1 MSRESVERLERTISA
16 YINSTYQEIPPTEE
30 AFMEAATAFRTSM
43 AALLPVDDQE
53 FSDILARLRS
63 HIVIQM
69 DVGTYISDRS
79 NGHQSWLPARRA
91 ETEFFFWERYK
102 KYLEEEKQWN
112 PRVTANLGKISDE
125 ILDLCGDPRE
135 PYFSVRGLVLGDV
148 QSGKTANYTAICNK
162 AADVGY
168 RIIIVLAGMQEN
180 LRKQTQ
186 ERLDAEFSGR
196 RSEYYLDP
204 TIRQTIKNKAVGVGR
219 HSASG
224 TKKGVASFTS
234 VTKDFDSG
242 VLRSC
247 NLSIER
253 VNDPVL
259 LVVKKN
265 KRILDNLISWLNTN
279 NTADA
284 GGKIDLPLLLID
296 DEADNAS
303 VNTRDSND
311 DPTAIND
318 CIRRL
323 LGLFSKTTYLG
334 ITATPFANIF
344 IDPEIDEDLFPAD
357 FIYALSAP
365 SHYIGA
371 DRMFGDEFGDD
382 DERSCSHMIERIDR
396 EELELCLPPKHKSG
410 FVVSKL
416 PADLYEAC
424 NYFLLVNA
432 VRDMRGDRSEHRS
445 MMVHLSLFRSVQS
458 QITDLLTMWLSQ
470 VNSDLRNYAKLY
482 VDKAEEIAS
491 IHELHL
497 VWDKYKL
504 SDASGIS
511 WAKMLKT
518 HLYRAIAPIDVREV
532 NMNTGAA
539 SLDYFNHKKDGLRVI
554 AVGGNSLSRGLT
566 LEGLCVTYFHRNTR
580 MYDTLLQMGRWF
592 GYRPNYG
599 DLVKVWL
606 TEEMIDWYGQITRA
620 SAELKEEIADM
631 RNAHQTPRDFG
642 LRVRQDP
649 GVLIVT
655 ARNKMRTAEEIT
667 CPITVSGQMLET
679 PRLKASPKILKDNEL
694 VFKAFIRDLAKHGER
709 VVDEE
714 RAQGHLFWQHVPG
727 SVIAQLLHNFE
738 TNPWHLS
745 YNGPALSDFVAANV
759 WKDGWDVVLFNRG
772 EGKAYPE
779 GLECGSEIISLNCTE
794 KRKIL
799 ADQRMLSVTGTK
811 VRVGQGRWT
820 RIGLSKAQ
828 VASVEE
834 RFRKENKKKHVP
846 DRAYLIEDRPP
857 ILMLHV
863 LQAEYEGTPSPD
875 LPEFLFALGVG
886 FPRAEYETITAKY
899 KVNRVELRNWADIPD
914 ESDEEEQD

>member
-1 MSRESVERLERTISA
+1 MSKENIETLEKMIFVSINTQYPEERPSEEDFLKEAETLRA
-16 YINSTYQEIPPTEE
+16 VLSTR
-30 AFMEAATAFRTSM
+30 F
-43 AALLPVDDQE
+43 PVDDQE
-53 FSDILARLRS
+53 FQEILTRLRS
-63 HIVIQM
+63 QIEVKM
-69 DVGTYISDRS
+69 DVGEFINDRS

-91 ETEFFFWERYK
+91 EIEFFFWERYK
-102 KYLEEEKQWN
+102 EYLEVEKQWN

-125 ILDLCGDPRE
+125 ILDLCGDPEE
-135 PYFSVRGLVLGDV
+135 PYFAVRGLVIGDV

-162 AADVGY
+162 AADAGY

-186 ERLDAEFSGR
+186 ERLDAEFAGR
-196 RSEYYLDP
+196 RSEYFLDP
-204 TIRQTIKNKAVGVGR
+204 TARKTIKNKAVGVGR
-219 HSASG
+219 HNGSSA
-224 TKKGVASFTS
+224 KKGVASFTS

-247 NLSIER
+247 NLSIES

-265 KRILDNLISWLNTN
+265 KRILDNLISWLATN
-279 NTADA
+279 NTVDV

-303 VNTRDSND
+303 VNTRDSDD

-344 IDPEIDEDLFPAD
+344 IDPDIGEDLFPAD
-357 FIYALSAP
+357 FIYALSVP

-371 DRMFGDEFGDD
+371 DRMFGDDD
-382 DERSCSHMIERIDR
+382 DRSCRHMIERINC

-410 FVVSKL
+410 AHISKL
-416 PADLYEAC
+416 PSDLYEAC

-432 VRDMRGDRSEHRS
+432 IRDARGDRGAHRS
-445 MMVHLSLFRSVQS
+445 MMVHLSLFRSVQA
-458 QITDLLTMWLSQ
+458 QITDLLMIWLNQ
-470 VNSDLRNYAKLY
+470 VRSDLRNFAKLH
-482 VDKAEEIAS
+482 VDKAEKIAS

-504 SDASGIS
+504 SDAAGIS
-511 WAKMLKT
+511 WEKLLKSY
-518 HLYRAIAPIDVREV
+518 LYKAIAPIDVREV

-592 GYRPNYG
+592 GYRPNYD

-606 TEEMIDWYGQITRA
+606 TEEMIDWYCQITRA
-620 SAELKEEIADM
+620 SAELKEEITKM

-649 GVLIVT
+649 GALIVT

-667 CPITVSGQMLET
+667 CPVTVSGQMLET
-679 PRLKASPKILKDNEL
+679 PRLKASPKIIEENER
-694 VFKAFIRDLAKHGER
+694 VFKAFVRDLAKHGER
-709 VVDEE
+709 VLGEE
-714 RAQGHLFWQHVPG
+714 RTQGHLFWQHVPG
-727 SVIAQLLHNFE
+727 SVIAQLLWDFD

-745 YNGPALSDFVAANV
+745 YNGRALSEFVAANA

-772 EGKAYPE
+772 EGSAYP
-779 GLECGSEIISLNCTE
+779 GSLVCGSETLQLPCTE

-799 ADQRMLSVTGTK
+799 ADQRMLSITGTK

-828 VASVEE
+828 IVSVEE
-834 RFRKENKKKHVP
+834 RFRKESGKKHVP

-863 LQAEYEGTPSPD
+863 LQAEYEGAPSPD

-886 FPRAEYETITAKY
+886 FPRAKYATTTAKY
-899 KVNRVELRNWADIPD
+899 KVNRIELRSWAEILD
-914 ESDEEEQD
+914 EFDEEEQD

>member
-1 MSRESVERLERTISA
+1 MSRESVERLECTISA
-16 YINSTYQEIPPTEE
+16 YINSTYQERPPTEE
-30 AFMEAATAFRTSM
+30 EFMETASTFRASM

-69 DVGTYISDRS
+69 DVGTYISDCS

-91 ETEFFFWERYK
+91 ETDFFFWERYK
-102 KYLEEEKQWN
+102 KYLEEEKKWN

-125 ILDLCGDPRE
+125 ILDLCGDPEE

-204 TIRQTIKNKAVGVGR
+204 TIRQTIKNTAVGVGR
-219 HSASG
+219 HIASG

-265 KRILDNLISWLNTN
+265 KRILDNLISWLDAN
-279 NTADA
+279 NTVNA
-284 GGKIDLPLLLID
+284 GGKINLPLLLID

-303 VNTRDSND
+303 VNTRDSDD
-311 DPTAIND
+311 DPTAINN
-318 CIRRL
+318 CIRQL

-344 IDPEIDEDLFPAD
+344 IDPRDYEDLFPSD

-371 DRMFGDEFGDD
+371 DRMFGDD

-432 VRDMRGDRSEHRS
+432 VRDMRGDRGEHRS
-445 MMVHLSLFRSVQS
+445 MMVHLSRFRSVQA
-458 QITDLLTMWLSQ
+458 QIADLLTMWLSQ
-470 VNSDLRNYAKLY
+470 VNSDLRNYAKLH

-504 SDASGIS
+504 SDAAGIS
-511 WAKMLKT
+511 WEKLLKSY
-518 HLYRAIAPIDVREV
+518 LYKAIAPIDVREV

-592 GYRPNYG
+592 GYRPHYD

-620 SAELKEEIADM
+620 SAELKEEIAKM

-649 GVLIVT
+649 GALIVT
-655 ARNKMRTAEEIT
+655 ARNKMRTAGDIV
-667 CPITVSGQMLET
+667 CPITVSGQILET
-679 PRLKASPKILKDNEL
+679 PRLKASPEILEENER
-694 VFKAFIRDLAKHGER
+694 VFKAFVRDLAKNGER
-709 VVDEE
+709 VEGEE
-714 RAQGHLFWQHVPG
+714 RAQGYLFWQHVPG
-727 SVIAQLLHNFE
+727 DAIAQLLGNFD
-738 TNPWHLS
+738 THPRHLS
-745 YNGPALSDFVAANV
+745 YNGPALSEVVAAKE
-759 WKDGWDVVLFNRG
+759 WKVGWDVVLVNRG
-772 EGKAYPE
+772 DGAAYPG
-779 GLECGSEIISLNCTE
+779 GLACGSEILPTDCTE

-799 ADQRMLSVTGTK
+799 ADQRMLSVSGTK
-811 VRVGQGRWT
+811 VRVGRGGLT

-828 VASVEE
+828 IAAVQNE
-834 RFRKENKKKHVP
+834 FRKENRKKQVP

-863 LQAEYEGTPSPD
+863 LQAEYEGTPRPD
-875 LPEFLFALGVG
+875 LPAFLFALGVG
-886 FPRAEYETITAKY
+886 FPRAEYETTTAKY
-899 KVNRVELRNWADIPD
+899 KVNLVELRKWADIPD
-914 ESDEEEQD
+914 EFDEEEQD

>member
-1 MSRESVERLERTISA
+1 MSKENIETLEKMIFVSINTQYPEERPSEEDFLKEAETLRA
-16 YINSTYQEIPPTEE
+16 VLSTR
-30 AFMEAATAFRTSM
+30 F
-43 AALLPVDDQE
+43 PVDDQE
-53 FSDILARLRS
+53 FQEILTRLRS
-63 HIVIQM
+63 QIEVKM
-69 DVGTYISDRS
+69 DVGEFINDRS

-91 ETEFFFWERYK
+91 EIEFFFWERYK
-102 KYLEEEKQWN
+102 EYLEVEKQWN

-125 ILDLCGDPRE
+125 ILDLCGDPEE

-204 TIRQTIKNKAVGVGR
+204 TIRQTIKNTAVGVGR

-265 KRILDNLISWLNTN
+265 KRILDNLISWLDAN
-279 NTADA
+279 NTVNT

-303 VNTRDSND
+303 VNTRDSDD
-311 DPTAIND
+311 DPTAINN
-318 CIRRL
+318 CIRQL

-344 IDPEIDEDLFPAD
+344 IDPRVYEDLFPSD

-371 DRMFGDEFGDD
+371 DRMFGD

-432 VRDMRGDRSEHRS
+432 IRDIRGDRSEHRS
-445 MMVHLSLFRSVQS
+445 MMIHLSRFRSVQA
-458 QITDLLTMWLSQ
+458 QIADLLTMWLSQ
-470 VNSDLRNYAKLY
+470 VNSDLRNYAKLH

-497 VWDKYKL
+497 VWDEYKL
-504 SDASGIS
+504 SDAAGIS
-511 WAKMLKT
+511 WEKLLKSY
-518 HLYRAIAPIDVREV
+518 LYKAIAPIDVREV

-592 GYRPNYG
+592 GYRPHYD

-620 SAELKEEIADM
+620 SAELKEEITKM

-655 ARNKMRTAEEIT
+655 ARNKMRTAGDIPF
-667 CPITVSGQMLET
+667 PITVSGQILET
-679 PRLKASPKILKDNEL
+679 PRLKASPEILEDNERI
-694 VFKAFIRDLAKHGER
+694 FKAFVRDLPKNGER
-709 VVDEE
+709 VEGEE
-714 RAQGHLFWQHVPG
+714 RAQGYLFWQHVPG
-727 SVIAQLLHNFE
+727 PVIARLLDNFE

-745 YNGPALSDFVAANV
+745 YNGHALSEFVAAKE
-759 WKDGWDVVLFNRG
+759 WKGDWDVVLVNRG
-772 EGKAYPE
+772 DGAAYPG
-779 GLECGSEIISLNCTE
+779 GLACGSEILPMDSTE

-799 ADQRMLSVTGTK
+799 ADQRMLSVSGTK
-811 VRVGQGRWT
+811 VRVGQGGLT

-828 VASVEE
+828 IAAVQNE
-834 RFRKENKKKHVP
+834 FRKENSKKHVP

-863 LQAEYEGTPSPD
+863 LQAEYEGTPRPD
-875 LPEFLFALGVG
+875 LPAFLFALGVG
-886 FPRAEYETITAKY
+886 FPRAEYETTTAKY
-899 KVNRVELRNWADIPD
+899 KVNLVELRKWADIPD
-914 ESDEEEQD
+914 EFDEEEQD

>member
-1 MSRESVERLERTISA
+1 MSRESVERLECTISA
-16 YINSTYQEIPPTEE
+16 YINSTYQERPPTEE
-30 AFMEAATAFRTSM
+30 EFMETASTFRASM

-69 DVGTYISDRS
+69 DVGTYISDCS

-91 ETEFFFWERYK
+91 ETDFFFWERYK
-102 KYLEEEKQWN
+102 KYLEEEKKWN

-125 ILDLCGDPRE
+125 ILDLCGDPEE

-204 TIRQTIKNKAVGVGR
+204 TIRQTIKNTAVGVGR
-219 HSASG
+219 HIASG

-265 KRILDNLISWLNTN
+265 KRILDNLISWLDAN
-279 NTADA
+279 NTVNA
-284 GGKIDLPLLLID
+284 GGKINLPLLLID

-303 VNTRDSND
+303 VNTRDSDD
-311 DPTAIND
+311 DPTAINN
-318 CIRRL
+318 CIRQL

-344 IDPEIDEDLFPAD
+344 IDPRDYEDLFPSD

-371 DRMFGDEFGDD
+371 DRMFGDD

-432 VRDMRGDRSEHRS
+432 VRDMRGDRGEHRS
-445 MMVHLSLFRSVQS
+445 MMVHLSRFRSVQA
-458 QITDLLTMWLSQ
+458 QIADLLTMWLSQ
-470 VNSDLRNYAKLY
+470 VNSDLRNYAKLH

-504 SDASGIS
+504 SDAAGIS
-511 WAKMLKT
+511 WEKLLKSY
-518 HLYRAIAPIDVREV
+518 LYKAIAPIDVREV

-592 GYRPNYG
+592 GYRPHYD

-620 SAELKEEIADM
+620 SAELKEEIAKM

-649 GVLIVT
+649 GALIVT
-655 ARNKMRTAEEIT
+655 ARNKMRTAGDIV
-667 CPITVSGQMLET
+667 CPITVSGQILET
-679 PRLKASPKILKDNEL
+679 PRLKASPEILEENER
-694 VFKAFIRDLAKHGER
+694 VFKAFVRDLAKNGER
-709 VVDEE
+709 VEGEE
-714 RAQGHLFWQHVPG
+714 RAQGYLFWQHVPG
-727 SVIAQLLHNFE
+727 DAIAQLLGNFD
-738 TNPWHLS
+738 THPRHLS
-745 YNGPALSDFVAANV
+745 YNGPALSEVVAAKE
-759 WKDGWDVVLFNRG
+759 WKVGWDVVLVNRG
-772 EGKAYPE
+772 DGAAYPG
-779 GLECGSEIISLNCTE
+779 GLACGSEILPMDCTE

-799 ADQRMLSVTGTK
+799 ADQRMLSVSGTK
-811 VRVGQGRWT
+811 VRVGRGGLT

-828 VASVEE
+828 IAAVQNE
-834 RFRKENKKKHVP
+834 FRKENRKKQVP

-863 LQAEYEGTPSPD
+863 LQAEYEGDLSPD
-875 LPEFLFALGVG
+875 LPAFLFALGVG
-886 FPRAEYETITAKY
+886 FPRAEYETTTANY
-899 KVNRVELRNWADIPD
+899 KVNLVEMRNLADIPD
-914 ESDEEEQD
+914 ESDEEEWD

>member
-125 ILDLCGDPRE
+125 ILDLCGDPEE
-135 PYFSVRGLVLGDV
+135 PYFAVRGLVLGDV

-204 TIRQTIKNKAVGVGR
+204 TVKQTIKNKAVGVGR

-224 TKKGVASFTS
+224 AKKGVASFTS

-318 CIRRL
+318 CIRQL

-371 DRMFGDEFGDD
+371 DRMFGDDD
-382 DERSCSHMIERIDR
+382 RSCSHTIERIDR

-432 VRDMRGDRSEHRS
+432 VRDMRGDRGEHRS
-445 MMVHLSLFRSVQS
+445 MMVHLSRFRSVQA
-458 QITDLLTMWLSQ
+458 QIADLLTMWLSQ
-470 VNSDLRNYAKLY
+470 VNSDLRNYAKLH

-504 SDASGIS
+504 SDAAGIS
-511 WAKMLKT
+511 WEKLLKT

-592 GYRPNYG
+592 GYRPHYG

-620 SAELKEEIADM
+620 SAELKEEITKM

-649 GVLIVT
+649 GALIVT
-655 ARNKMRTAEEIT
+655 ARNKMRTAGDIT
-667 CPITVSGQMLET
+667 CPITVSGQILET
-679 PRLKASPKILKDNEL
+679 PRLKASPEILEDNERI
-694 VFKAFIRDLAKHGER
+694 FKAFVRDLAKNGER
-709 VVDEE
+709 VEGEE
-714 RAQGHLFWQHVPG
+714 RAQGYLFWQHVPG
-727 SVIAQLLHNFE
+727 DAIAQLLGNFD
-738 TNPWHLS
+738 THPRHLS
-745 YNGPALSDFVAANV
+745 YNGPALSEVVAAKE
-759 WKDGWDVVLFNRG
+759 WKDGWDVVLVNRG
-772 EGKAYPE
+772 DGAAYPG
-779 GLECGSEIISLNCTE
+779 GLACGSEILPMDCTE

-799 ADQRMLSVTGTK
+799 ADQRMLSVSGTK
-811 VRVGQGRWT
+811 VRVGRGGLT

-828 VASVEE
+828 IAAVQNE
-834 RFRKENKKKHVP
+834 FRKENRKKQVP

-863 LQAEYEGTPSPD
+863 LQAEYEGELSPD
-875 LPEFLFALGVG
+875 LPAFLFALGVG
-886 FPRAEYETITAKY
+886 FPRAEYETATANY
-899 KVNRVELRNWADIPD
+899 KVNLVELRNLADIPD

>member
-43 AALLPVDDQE
+43 VALLPVDDQE

-125 ILDLCGDPRE
+125 ILDLCGDPKE

-265 KRILDNLISWLNTN
+265 KRILDNLISWLDAN
-279 NTADA
+279 NTVNA

-303 VNTRDSND
+303 VNTRDSDD
-311 DPTAIND
+311 DPTAINN
-318 CIRRL
+318 CIRQL

-344 IDPEIDEDLFPAD
+344 IDPRVYEDLFPSD

-371 DRMFGDEFGDD
+371 DRMFGDD

-432 VRDMRGDRSEHRS
+432 VRDMRGDRGEHRS
-445 MMVHLSLFRSVQS
+445 MMVHLSRFRSVQA
-458 QITDLLTMWLSQ
+458 QIADLLTMWLSQ
-470 VNSDLRNYAKLY
+470 VNSDLRNYAKLH

-504 SDASGIS
+504 SDAAGIS
-511 WAKMLKT
+511 WEKLLKSY
-518 HLYRAIAPIDVREV
+518 LYKAIAPIDVREV

-620 SAELKEEIADM
+620 SAELKEEITKM

-649 GVLIVT
+649 GALIVT
-655 ARNKMRTAEEIT
+655 ARNKMRTAGDIT
-667 CPITVSGQMLET
+667 CPITVSGQILET
-679 PRLKASPKILKDNEL
+679 PRLKASPEILEDNERI
-694 VFKAFIRDLAKHGER
+694 FKAFVRDLAKNGER
-709 VVDEE
+709 VEGEE
-714 RAQGHLFWQHVPG
+714 RAQGYLFWQHVPG
-727 SVIAQLLHNFE
+727 DAIAQLLGNFD
-738 TNPWHLS
+738 THPRHLS
-745 YNGPALSDFVAANV
+745 YNGPALSEVVAAKE
-759 WKDGWDVVLFNRG
+759 WKDGWDVVLVNRG
-772 EGKAYPE
+772 DGAAYPG
-779 GLECGSEIISLNCTE
+779 GLACGSEILPMDCTE

-799 ADQRMLSVTGTK
+799 ADQRMLSVSGTK
-811 VRVGQGRWT
+811 VRVGRGGLT

-828 VASVEE
+828 IAAVQNE
-834 RFRKENKKKHVP
+834 FRKENRKKQVP

-863 LQAEYEGTPSPD
+863 LQAEYEGELSPD
-875 LPEFLFALGVG
+875 LPAFLFALGVG
-886 FPRAEYETITAKY
+886 FPRAEYETATANY
-899 KVNRVELRNWADIPD
+899 KVNLVELRNLADIPD
-914 ESDEEEQD
+914 ESDEEEWD

>member
-1 MSRESVERLERTISA
+1 METASTFRASMSAMLS
-16 YINSTYQEIPPTEE
+16 
-30 AFMEAATAFRTSM
+30 
-43 AALLPVDDQE
+43 VDDQE

-69 DVGTYISDRS
+69 DVGTYISDCR
-79 NGHQSWLPARRA
+79 HQSWLPARRA
-91 ETEFFFWERYK
+91 ETDFFFWERYK
-102 KYLEEEKQWN
+102 KYLEEEKKWN

-125 ILDLCGDPRE
+125 ILDLCGDPEE

-168 RIIIVLAGMQEN
+168 RVIIVLAGMQEN

-196 RSEYYLDP
+196 RSDSFMDP
-204 TIRQTIKNKAVGVGR
+204 TAKNTAVGVGR

-242 VLRSC
+242 ARHGCS
-247 NLSIER
+247 LSIIES
-253 VNDPVL
+253 VNGPVL

-265 KRILDNLISWLNTN
+265 KRILDNLISWLDAN
-279 NTADA
+279 NTVNA

-303 VNTRDSND
+303 VNTRDSDD
-311 DPTAIND
+311 DPTAINN
-318 CIRRL
+318 CIRQL

-344 IDPEIDEDLFPAD
+344 IDPRAYEDLFPSD

-371 DRMFGDEFGDD
+371 DRMFGDD

-432 VRDMRGDRSEHRS
+432 VRDMRGDQGEHRS
-445 MMVHLSLFRSVQS
+445 MMVHLSRFRSVQA
-458 QITDLLTMWLSQ
+458 QIADLLTMWLSQ
-470 VNSDLRNYAKLY
+470 VNSDLRNYAKLH
-482 VDKAEEIAS
+482 VDKAEKIAS

-504 SDASGIS
+504 SDAAGIS
-511 WAKMLKT
+511 WEKLLKSY
-518 HLYRAIAPIDVREV
+518 LYKAIAPIDVREV

-592 GYRPNYG
+592 GYRPHYD

-620 SAELKEEIADM
+620 SAELKEEIKKM

-655 ARNKMRTAEEIT
+655 ARNKMRTAGDIPF
-667 CPITVSGQMLET
+667 PITVSGQILET
-679 PRLKASPKILKDNEL
+679 PRLKASPEILEENER
-694 VFKAFIRDLAKHGER
+694 VFKAFVRDLAKNGER
-709 VVDEE
+709 VEGEE
-714 RAQGHLFWQHVPG
+714 RAQGYLFWQHVRGP
-727 SVIAQLLHNFE
+727 VIARLLDNFE

-745 YNGPALSDFVAANV
+745 YNGHALSEFVAAKE
-759 WKDGWDVVLFNRG
+759 WKGGWDVVLVNRG
-772 EGKAYPE
+772 DGAAYPG
-779 GLECGSEIISLNCTE
+779 GLACGREILPMDCTE

-799 ADQRMLSVTGTK
+799 ADQRMLSVSGTK
-811 VRVGQGRWT
+811 VRVGRGGLT

-828 VASVEE
+828 IAAVQNE
-834 RFRKENKKKHVP
+834 FRKENRKKQVP

-863 LQAEYEGTPSPD
+863 LQAEYEGTPHPD
-875 LPEFLFALGVG
+875 LPAFLFALGVG
-886 FPRAEYETITAKY
+886 FPRAEYETTTAKY
-899 KVNRVELRNWADIPD
+899 KVNLVELRKWADIPD
-914 ESDEEEQD
+914 EFDEEEQD

>member
-1 MSRESVERLERTISA
+1 MSKENIETLEKMIFVSINTQYPEERPSEEDFLKEAETLRA
-16 YINSTYQEIPPTEE
+16 VLSTR
-30 AFMEAATAFRTSM
+30 F
-43 AALLPVDDQE
+43 PVDDQE
-53 FSDILARLRS
+53 FQEILTRLRS
-63 HIVIQM
+63 QIEVKM
-69 DVGTYISDRS
+69 DVGEFINDRS

-91 ETEFFFWERYK
+91 EIEFFFWERYK
-102 KYLEEEKQWN
+102 EYLEVEKQWN

-125 ILDLCGDPRE
+125 ILDLCGDPEE

-204 TIRQTIKNKAVGVGR
+204 TIRQTIKNTAVGVGR

-265 KRILDNLISWLNTN
+265 KRILDNLISWLDAN
-279 NTADA
+279 NTVNT

-303 VNTRDSND
+303 VNTRDSDD
-311 DPTAIND
+311 DPTAINN
-318 CIRRL
+318 CIRQL

-344 IDPEIDEDLFPAD
+344 IDPRAYEDLFPSD

-371 DRMFGDEFGDD
+371 DRMFGD

-432 VRDMRGDRSEHRS
+432 IRDIRGDRSEHRS
-445 MMVHLSLFRSVQS
+445 MMIHLSRFRSVQA
-458 QITDLLTMWLSQ
+458 QIADLLTMWLSQ
-470 VNSDLRNYAKLY
+470 VNSDLRNYAKLH

-497 VWDKYKL
+497 VWDEYKL
-504 SDASGIS
+504 SDAAGIS
-511 WAKMLKT
+511 WEKLLKSY
-518 HLYRAIAPIDVREV
+518 LYKAIAPIDVREV

-592 GYRPNYG
+592 GYRPHYD

-620 SAELKEEIADM
+620 SAELKEEITKM

-655 ARNKMRTAEEIT
+655 ARNKMRTAGDIPF
-667 CPITVSGQMLET
+667 PITVSGQILET
-679 PRLKASPKILKDNEL
+679 PRLKASPEILEDNERI
-694 VFKAFIRDLAKHGER
+694 FKAFVRDLPKNGER
-709 VVDEE
+709 VEGEE
-714 RAQGHLFWQHVPG
+714 RAQGYLFWQHVPG
-727 SVIAQLLHNFE
+727 PVIARLLDNFE

-745 YNGPALSDFVAANV
+745 YNGHALSEFVAAKE
-759 WKDGWDVVLFNRG
+759 WKGDWDVVLVNRG
-772 EGKAYPE
+772 DGAAYPG
-779 GLECGSEIISLNCTE
+779 GLACGSEILPMDSTE

-799 ADQRMLSVTGTK
+799 ADQRMLSVSGTK
-811 VRVGQGRWT
+811 VRVGRGGWT

-828 VASVEE
+828 IAAVQNE
-834 RFRKENKKKHVP
+834 FRKENSKKHVP

-863 LQAEYEGTPSPD
+863 LQAEYEGTPRPD
-875 LPEFLFALGVG
+875 LPAFLFALGVG
-886 FPRAEYETITAKY
+886 FPRAEYETTTAKY
-899 KVNRVELRNWADIPD
+899 KVNLVELRKWADIPD
-914 ESDEEEQD
+914 EFDEEEQD

>member
-69 DVGTYISDRS
+69 DVGTYISDCS

-125 ILDLCGDPRE
+125 ILDLCGDPEE
-135 PYFSVRGLVLGDV
+135 PYFAVRGLVLGDV

-168 RIIIVLAGMQEN
+168 RVIIVLAGMQEN

-196 RSEYYLDP
+196 RSDSFLDP
-204 TIRQTIKNKAVGVGR
+204 TAKNTAVGVGR

-242 VLRSC
+242 ALHSC
-247 NLSIER
+247 NLSIIES
-253 VNDPVL
+253 VNGPVL

-265 KRILDNLISWLNTN
+265 KRILDNLISWLDAN

-318 CIRRL
+318 CIRQL

-344 IDPEIDEDLFPAD
+344 IDPEIDEDLFPSD

-371 DRMFGDEFGDD
+371 DRMFGDD

-445 MMVHLSLFRSVQS
+445 MMVHLSRFRSVQA
-458 QITDLLTMWLSQ
+458 QIAELLTMWLSQ
-470 VNSDLRNYAKLY
+470 VNSDLRNYAKC
-482 VDKAEEIAS
+482 
-491 IHELHL
+491 
-497 VWDKYKL
+497 
-504 SDASGIS
+504 
-511 WAKMLKT
+511 
-518 HLYRAIAPIDVREV
+518 R
-532 NMNTGAA
+532 
-539 SLDYFNHKKDGLRVI
+539 
-554 AVGGNSLSRGLT
+554 
-566 LEGLCVTYFHRNTR
+566 
-580 MYDTLLQMGRWF
+580 
-592 GYRPNYG
+592 
-599 DLVKVWL
+599 
-606 TEEMIDWYGQITRA
+606 IT
-620 SAELKEEIADM
+620 
-631 RNAHQTPRDFG
+631 
-642 LRVRQDP
+642 
-649 GVLIVT
+649 
-655 ARNKMRTAEEIT
+655 
-667 CPITVSGQMLET
+667 
-679 PRLKASPKILKDNEL
+679 
-694 VFKAFIRDLAKHGER
+694 
-709 VVDEE
+709 
-714 RAQGHLFWQHVPG
+714 
-727 SVIAQLLHNFE
+727 
-738 TNPWHLS
+738 
-745 YNGPALSDFVAANV
+745 
-759 WKDGWDVVLFNRG
+759 
-772 EGKAYPE
+772 
-779 GLECGSEIISLNCTE
+779 
-794 KRKIL
+794 
-799 ADQRMLSVTGTK
+799 
-811 VRVGQGRWT
+811 
-820 RIGLSKAQ
+820 
-828 VASVEE
+828 
-834 RFRKENKKKHVP
+834 
-846 DRAYLIEDRPP
+846 IE
-857 ILMLHV
+857 MLH
-863 LQAEYEGTPSPD
+863 
-875 LPEFLFALGVG
+875 
-886 FPRAEYETITAKY
+886 K
-899 KVNRVELRNWADIPD
+899 
-914 ESDEEEQD
+914 

>member
-1 MSRESVERLERTISA
+1 MSKENIEMLEKMIFVSINTQYPEERPSEEDFLKEAETLRA
-16 YINSTYQEIPPTEE
+16 VLSTR
-30 AFMEAATAFRTSM
+30 F
-43 AALLPVDDQE
+43 PVDDQE
-53 FSDILARLRS
+53 FQEILTRLRS
-63 HIVIQM
+63 QIEVKM
-69 DVGTYISDRS
+69 DVGEFINDRS

-91 ETEFFFWERYK
+91 EIEFFFWERYK
-102 KYLEEEKQWN
+102 EYLEEEKQWN

-125 ILDLCGDPRE
+125 ILDLCGDPKE

-318 CIRRL
+318 CIRQL

-344 IDPEIDEDLFPAD
+344 IDPEIDEDLFPSD

-371 DRMFGDEFGDD
+371 DRMFGDD
-382 DERSCSHMIERIDR
+382 DERSCSHMIERINR
-396 EELELCLPPKHKSG
+396 EALEICLPTKHKSG
-410 FVVSKL
+410 FIVSGL
-416 PADLYEAC
+416 PTDLYEAC

-432 VRDMRGDRSEHRS
+432 VRDARGDRGTHRS
-445 MMVHLSLFRSVQS
+445 MMVHLSRFRSVQS
-458 QITDLLTMWLSQ
+458 QITDLLTMWLNQ
-470 VNSDLRNYAKLY
+470 VNSDLRNYAKLHA
-482 VDKAEEIAS
+482 DKAEKIKS
-491 IHELHL
+491 IHELHR
-497 VWDKYKL
+497 VWEKYNL
-504 SDASGIS
+504 SKISNIS
-511 WAKMLKT
+511 WEKLLNSY
-518 HLYRAIAPIDVREV
+518 LYKAVAPIDVREV

-592 GYRPNYG
+592 GYRPHYD

-620 SAELKEEIADM
+620 SAELKEEITKM

-649 GVLIVT
+649 GALIVT
-655 ARNKMRTAEEIT
+655 ARNKMRTAGDIT
-667 CPITVSGQMLET
+667 CPITVSGQILET
-679 PRLKASPKILKDNEL
+679 PRLKASPEILEDNERI
-694 VFKAFIRDLAKHGER
+694 FKAFVRDLAKNGER
-709 VVDEE
+709 VEGEE
-714 RAQGHLFWQHVPG
+714 RAQGYLFWQHVPG
-727 SVIAQLLHNFE
+727 DAIAQLLGNFD
-738 TNPWHLS
+738 THPRHLS
-745 YNGPALSDFVAANV
+745 YNGPALSEVVAAKE
-759 WKDGWDVVLFNRG
+759 WKDGWDVVLVNRG
-772 EGKAYPE
+772 DGAAYPG
-779 GLECGSEIISLNCTE
+779 GLACGSEILPMDCTE

-799 ADQRMLSVTGTK
+799 ADQRMLSVSGTK
-811 VRVGQGRWT
+811 VRVGRGGLT

-828 VASVEE
+828 IAAVQNE
-834 RFRKENKKKHVP
+834 FRKENRKKQVP

-863 LQAEYEGTPSPD
+863 LQAEYEGELSPD
-875 LPEFLFALGVG
+875 LPAFLFALGVG
-886 FPRAEYETITAKY
+886 FPRAEYETATANY
-899 KVNRVELRNWADIPD
+899 KVNLVELRNLADIPD

>member
-1 MSRESVERLERTISA
+1 MSKENIETLEKMIFVSINTQYPEERPSEEDFLKEAETLRA
-16 YINSTYQEIPPTEE
+16 VLSTR
-30 AFMEAATAFRTSM
+30 F
-43 AALLPVDDQE
+43 PVDDQE
-53 FSDILARLRS
+53 FQEILTRLRS
-63 HIVIQM
+63 QIEVKM
-69 DVGTYISDRS
+69 DVGEFINDRS

-91 ETEFFFWERYK
+91 EIEFFFWERYK
-102 KYLEEEKQWN
+102 EYLEVEKQWN

-125 ILDLCGDPRE
+125 ILDLCGDPEE

-204 TIRQTIKNKAVGVGR
+204 TVKQTIKNKAVGVGR
-219 HSASG
+219 HSARG

-318 CIRRL
+318 CIRQL

-344 IDPEIDEDLFPAD
+344 IDPEIDEDLFPSD

-371 DRMFGDEFGDD
+371 DRMFGDD
-382 DERSCSHMIERIDR
+382 DERSCSHIIEHLDR
-396 EELELCLPPKHKSG
+396 EALELCLPPKHKSG

-432 VRDMRGDRSEHRS
+432 VRDARGDRGTHRS
-445 MMVHLSLFRSVQS
+445 MMVHLSRFRSVQS
-458 QITDLLTMWLSQ
+458 QITDLLTMWLNQ
-470 VNSDLRNYAKLY
+470 VNSDLRNYAKLHA
-482 VDKAEEIAS
+482 DKAEEIKS
-491 IHELHL
+491 IHELHR
-497 VWDKYKL
+497 VWEKYNL
-504 SDASGIS
+504 SKISNIS
-511 WAKMLKT
+511 WEKLLNSY
-518 HLYRAIAPIDVREV
+518 LYKAVAPIDVREV

-592 GYRPNYG
+592 GYRPNYD

-620 SAELKEEIADM
+620 SSELKEEITEM

-649 GVLIVT
+649 GALIVT
-655 ARNKMRTAEEIT
+655 ARNKMRTAGDIT
-667 CPITVSGQMLET
+667 CPITVSGQILET
-679 PRLKASPKILKDNEL
+679 PRLKASPEILEDNER
-694 VFKAFIRDLAKHGER
+694 VFKAFVRDLAKNGER
-709 VVDEE
+709 VEGEE
-714 RAQGHLFWQHVPG
+714 RAQGYLFWQHVPG
-727 SVIAQLLHNFE
+727 PVIARLLDNFE

-745 YNGPALSDFVAANV
+745 YNGHALSEFVAAKE
-759 WKDGWDVVLFNRG
+759 WKGGWDVVLVNRG
-772 EGKAYPE
+772 DGAAYPG
-779 GLECGSEIISLNCTE
+779 GLACGSEILPMDCTE

-799 ADQRMLSVTGTK
+799 ADQRMLSVSGTK
-811 VRVGQGRWT
+811 VRVGRGGWT

-828 VASVEE
+828 IAAVQNE
-834 RFRKENKKKHVP
+834 FRKENRKKQVP

-857 ILMLHV
+857 ILILHV
-863 LQAEYEGTPSPD
+863 LQAEYEGMPRPD
-875 LPEFLFALGVG
+875 LPAFLFALGVG
-886 FPRAEYETITAKY
+886 FPRAEYETATAKY
-899 KVNRVELRNWADIPD
+899 KVNLVELRKWADIPD

>member
-1 MSRESVERLERTISA
+1 MSRESVERLECTISA
-16 YINSTYQEIPPTEE
+16 YINSTYQERPPTEE
-30 AFMEAATAFRTSM
+30 EFMETASTFRASM

-69 DVGTYISDRS
+69 DVGTYISDCS

-91 ETEFFFWERYK
+91 ETDFFFWERYK
-102 KYLEEEKQWN
+102 KYLEEEKKWN

-125 ILDLCGDPRE
+125 ILDLCGDPEE

-204 TIRQTIKNKAVGVGR
+204 TIRQTIKNTAVGVGR
-219 HSASG
+219 HIASG

-265 KRILDNLISWLNTN
+265 KRILDNLISWLDAN
-279 NTADA
+279 NTVNA

-303 VNTRDSND
+303 VNTRDSDD
-311 DPTAIND
+311 DPTAINN
-318 CIRRL
+318 CIRQL

-344 IDPEIDEDLFPAD
+344 IDPRAYEDLFPSD

-371 DRMFGDEFGDD
+371 DRMFGDDD
-382 DERSCSHMIERIDR
+382 ERSERSCSHMIKRIDR

-432 VRDMRGDRSEHRS
+432 IRDMRGDQGEHRS
-445 MMVHLSLFRSVQS
+445 MMVHLSRFRSVQA
-458 QITDLLTMWLSQ
+458 QIADLLTMWLSQ
-470 VNSDLRNYAKLY
+470 VNSDFRNYAKLH

-504 SDASGIS
+504 SDTAGIS
-511 WAKMLKT
+511 WEKLLKSY
-518 HLYRAIAPIDVREV
+518 LYKAIAPIDVREV

-592 GYRPNYG
+592 GYRPHYD

-620 SAELKEEIADM
+620 SAELKEEIKKM

-655 ARNKMRTAEEIT
+655 ARNKMRTAGDIPF
-667 CPITVSGQMLET
+667 PITVSGQILET
-679 PRLKASPKILKDNEL
+679 PRLKASPEILEENER
-694 VFKAFIRDLAKHGER
+694 VFKAFVRDLAKNGER
-709 VVDEE
+709 VEGEE
-714 RAQGHLFWQHVPG
+714 RAQGYLFWQHVPG
-727 SVIAQLLHNFE
+727 PVIAWLLDNFE

-745 YNGPALSDFVAANV
+745 YNGHALSEFVAAKE
-759 WKDGWDVVLFNRG
+759 WKGGWDVVLVNRG
-772 EGKAYPE
+772 DGAAYPG
-779 GLECGSEIISLNCTE
+779 GLACGSEILPMDCTE

-799 ADQRMLSVTGTK
+799 ADQRMLSVSGTK
-811 VRVGQGRWT
+811 VRVGRGGLT

-828 VASVEE
+828 IAAVQNE
-834 RFRKENKKKHVP
+834 FRKENRKKQVP

-863 LQAEYEGTPSPD
+863 LQAEYEGTPRPD
-875 LPEFLFALGVG
+875 LPAFLFALGVG
-886 FPRAEYETITAKY
+886 FPRAEYETTTAKY
-899 KVNRVELRNWADIPD
+899 KVNLVELRKWADIPD
-914 ESDEEEQD
+914 EFDEEEQD

>member
-1 MSRESVERLERTISA
+1 
-16 YINSTYQEIPPTEE
+16 
-30 AFMEAATAFRTSM
+30 
-43 AALLPVDDQE
+43 
-53 FSDILARLRS
+53 
-63 HIVIQM
+63 M
-69 DVGTYISDRS
+69 DVGEFINDRT

-91 ETEFFFWERYK
+91 EIDFFFWERYK
-102 KYLEEEKQWN
+102 KYLEEEKKWN

-125 ILDLCGDPRE
+125 ILDLCGDPEE

-186 ERLDAEFSGR
+186 ERLDAEFAGH
-196 RSEYYLDP
+196 RSEYFLDP
-204 TIRQTIKNKAVGVGR
+204 TAKKTIKNKAVGVGR
-219 HSASG
+219 HGDRSI
-224 TKKGVASFTS
+224 KKRVSSFTS

-247 NLSIER
+247 NLSIES
-253 VNDPVL
+253 VNGPVL

-265 KRILDNLISWLNTN
+265 KRILDNLISWLDAN
-279 NTADA
+279 NTVNA
-284 GGKIDLPLLLID
+284 GGKVDLPLLLID

-303 VNTRDSND
+303 VNTRDSDD
-311 DPTAIND
+311 DPTAINN
-318 CIRRL
+318 CIRQL

-344 IDPEIDEDLFPAD
+344 IDPRVYEDLFPSD

-371 DRMFGDEFGDD
+371 DRMFGDD

-432 VRDMRGDRSEHRS
+432 VRDMRGDRGEHRS
-445 MMVHLSLFRSVQS
+445 MMVHLSRFRSVQA
-458 QITDLLTMWLSQ
+458 QIADLLTMWLSQ
-470 VNSDLRNYAKLY
+470 VNSDLRNYAKRH
-482 VDKAEEIAS
+482 VDKAGEIAS
-491 IHELHL
+491 IHELHR

-504 SDASGIS
+504 SDAAGIS
-511 WAKMLKT
+511 WAKMLKSY
-518 HLYRAIAPIDVREV
+518 LYKAVAPINVREV

-592 GYRPNYG
+592 GYRPNYD

-620 SAELKEEIADM
+620 SAELKEEIAEM

-649 GVLIVT
+649 GALIVT

-667 CPITVSGQMLET
+667 CPVTVSGQMLET

-709 VVDEE
+709 VVGEE

-811 VRVGQGRWT
+811 VRVGQGGWT
-820 RIGLSKAQ
+820 RVGLSKAQ
-828 VASVEE
+828 IASVEE

-886 FPRAEYETITAKY
+886 FPRAEYETTTAKY

>member
-1 MSRESVERLERTISA
+1 MSRENVELFERNISIC
-16 YINSTYQEIPPTEE
+16 INSIYQEKPPTEE
-30 AFMEAATAFRTSM
+30 ELMAAAAEFRTRMGSF
-43 AALLPVDDQE
+43 LPPVDDQE
-53 FSDILARLRS
+53 FQEILARLRS
-63 HIVIQM
+63 QIVVEM
-69 DVGTYISDRS
+69 DVGEFINDRT

-91 ETEFFFWERYK
+91 ETDFFFWERYK
-102 KYLEEEKQWN
+102 KYLEEEKKWN

-125 ILDLCGDPRE
+125 ILDLCGDPEE

-168 RIIIVLAGMQEN
+168 RVIIVLAGMQEN

-196 RSEYYLDP
+196 RSDSFMDP
-204 TIRQTIKNKAVGVGR
+204 TAKNTAVGVGR
-219 HSASG
+219 SRASG

-242 VLRSC
+242 ARHGCS
-247 NLSIER
+247 LSIIES
-253 VNDPVL
+253 VNGPVL

-265 KRILDNLISWLNTN
+265 KRILDNLISWLDAN
-279 NTADA
+279 NTVND

-303 VNTRDSND
+303 VNTRDSDD
-311 DPTAIND
+311 DPTAINN
-318 CIRRL
+318 CIRQL

-344 IDPEIDEDLFPAD
+344 IDPRAYEDLFPSD

-371 DRMFGDEFGDD
+371 DRMFGDDD
-382 DERSCSHMIERIDR
+382 ERSERSCSHMIKRIDR

-432 VRDMRGDRSEHRS
+432 VRDMRGDQGEHRS
-445 MMVHLSLFRSVQS
+445 MMVHLSRFRSVQA
-458 QITDLLTMWLSQ
+458 QIADLLTMWLSQ
-470 VNSDLRNYAKLY
+470 VNSDLRNYAKLH
-482 VDKAEEIAS
+482 VDKAEKIAS

-504 SDASGIS
+504 SDAAGIS
-511 WAKMLKT
+511 WEKLLKSY
-518 HLYRAIAPIDVREV
+518 LYKAIAPIDVREV

-592 GYRPNYG
+592 GYRPHYD

-606 TEEMIDWYGQITRA
+606 TEEMIDWFGQITRA
-620 SAELKEEIADM
+620 SAELKEERCAM
-631 RNAHQTPRDFG
+631 RSRH
-642 LRVRQDP
+642 RVT
-649 GVLIVT
+649 L
-655 ARNKMRTAEEIT
+655 
-667 CPITVSGQMLET
+667 VSGCGRIRGL
-679 PRLKASPKILKDNEL
+679 LSSPHAIKC
-694 VFKAFIRDLAKHGER
+694 AR
-709 VVDEE
+709 
-714 RAQGHLFWQHVPG
+714 PG
-727 SVIAQLLHNFE
+727 IS
-738 TNPWHLS
+738 
-745 YNGPALSDFVAANV
+745 PAPSLYPDKS
-759 WKDGWDVVLFNRG
+759 WKRRG
-772 EGKAYPE
+772 
-779 GLECGSEIISLNCTE
+779 
-794 KRKIL
+794 
-799 ADQRMLSVTGTK
+799 
-811 VRVGQGRWT
+811 
-820 RIGLSKAQ
+820 
-828 VASVEE
+828 
-834 RFRKENKKKHVP
+834 
-846 DRAYLIEDRPP
+846 
-857 ILMLHV
+857 
-863 LQAEYEGTPSPD
+863 
-875 LPEFLFALGVG
+875 
-886 FPRAEYETITAKY
+886 
-899 KVNRVELRNWADIPD
+899 
-914 ESDEEEQD
+914 

>member
-1 MSRESVERLERTISA
+1 MSRESVERLECTISA
-16 YINSTYQEIPPTEE
+16 YINSTYQERPPTEE
-30 AFMEAATAFRTSM
+30 EFMETASTFRASM

-69 DVGTYISDRS
+69 DVGTYISDCS

-91 ETEFFFWERYK
+91 ETDFFFWERYK
-102 KYLEEEKQWN
+102 KYLEEEKKWN

-125 ILDLCGDPRE
+125 ILDLCGDPEE

-204 TIRQTIKNKAVGVGR
+204 TIRQTIKNTAVGVGR
-219 HSASG
+219 HIASG

-303 VNTRDSND
+303 VNTRDSDD
-311 DPTAIND
+311 DPTAINN
-318 CIRRL
+318 CIRQL

-344 IDPEIDEDLFPAD
+344 IDPRDYEDLFPSD

-371 DRMFGDEFGDD
+371 DRMFGDD

-432 VRDMRGDRSEHRS
+432 VRDMRGDRGEHRS
-445 MMVHLSLFRSVQS
+445 MMVHLSRFRSVQA
-458 QITDLLTMWLSQ
+458 QIADLLTMWLSQ
-470 VNSDLRNYAKLY
+470 VNSDLRNYAKLH

-504 SDASGIS
+504 SDAAGIS
-511 WAKMLKT
+511 WEKLLKSY
-518 HLYRAIAPIDVREV
+518 LYKAIAPIDVREV

-592 GYRPNYG
+592 GYRPHYD

-620 SAELKEEIADM
+620 SAELKEEIAKM

-649 GVLIVT
+649 GALIVT
-655 ARNKMRTAEEIT
+655 ARNKMRTAGDIV
-667 CPITVSGQMLET
+667 CPITVSGQILET
-679 PRLKASPKILKDNEL
+679 PRLKASPEILEENER
-694 VFKAFIRDLAKHGER
+694 VFKAFVRDLAKNGER
-709 VVDEE
+709 VEGEE
-714 RAQGHLFWQHVPG
+714 RAQGYLFWQHVPG
-727 SVIAQLLHNFE
+727 DAIAQLLGNFD
-738 TNPWHLS
+738 THPRHLS
-745 YNGPALSDFVAANV
+745 YNGPALSEVVAAKE
-759 WKDGWDVVLFNRG
+759 WKVGWDVVLVNRG
-772 EGKAYPE
+772 DGAAYPG
-779 GLECGSEIISLNCTE
+779 GLACGSEILPMDCTE

-799 ADQRMLSVTGTK
+799 ADQRMLSVSGTK
-811 VRVGQGRWT
+811 VRVGRGGLT

-828 VASVEE
+828 IAAVQNE
-834 RFRKENKKKHVP
+834 FRKENRKKQVP

-863 LQAEYEGTPSPD
+863 LQAEYEGDLSPD
-875 LPEFLFALGVG
+875 LPAFLFALGVG
-886 FPRAEYETITAKY
+886 FPRAEYETTTANY
-899 KVNRVELRNWADIPD
+899 KVNLVEMRNLADIPD
-914 ESDEEEQD
+914 ESDEEEWD

>member
-1 MSRESVERLERTISA
+1 MSRENAELIERNISIC
-16 YINSTYQEIPPTEE
+16 INSIYQEKPPTEE
-30 AFMEAATAFRTSM
+30 EFMAAAAEFRTRMGSF
-43 AALLPVDDQE
+43 LPPVDDQE
-53 FSDILARLRS
+53 FQEILARLRS
-63 HIVIQM
+63 QIVVEM
-69 DVGTYISDRS
+69 DVGEFINDRT
-79 NGHQSWLPARRA
+79 NGHQPWLSARRA
-91 ETEFFFWERYK
+91 ETDFFFWERYK
-102 KYLEEEKQWN
+102 KYLEEEKKWN

-125 ILDLCGDPRE
+125 ILDLCGDPEE

-186 ERLDAEFSGR
+186 ERLDAEFAGH
-196 RSEYYLDP
+196 RSEYFLDP
-204 TIRQTIKNKAVGVGR
+204 TAKKTIKNKAVGVGR
-219 HSASG
+219 HGDRSI
-224 TKKGVASFTS
+224 KKRVSSFTS

-247 NLSIER
+247 NLSIES
-253 VNDPVL
+253 VNGPVL

-265 KRILDNLISWLNTN
+265 KRILDNLISWLDAN
-279 NTADA
+279 NTVNA
-284 GGKIDLPLLLID
+284 GGKVDLPLLLID

-303 VNTRDSND
+303 VNTRDSDD
-311 DPTAIND
+311 DPTAINN
-318 CIRRL
+318 CIRQL

-344 IDPEIDEDLFPAD
+344 IDPRVYEDLFPSD

-371 DRMFGDEFGDD
+371 DRMFGDD

-432 VRDMRGDRSEHRS
+432 VRDMRGDRGEHRS
-445 MMVHLSLFRSVQS
+445 MMVHLSRFRSVQA
-458 QITDLLTMWLSQ
+458 QIADLLTMWLSQ
-470 VNSDLRNYAKLY
+470 VNSDLRNYAKRH
-482 VDKAEEIAS
+482 VDKAGEIAS
-491 IHELHL
+491 IHELHR

-504 SDASGIS
+504 SDAAGIS
-511 WAKMLKT
+511 WAKMLKSY
-518 HLYRAIAPIDVREV
+518 LYKAVAPINVREV

-592 GYRPNYG
+592 GYRPNYD

-620 SAELKEEIADM
+620 SAELKEEIAEM

-649 GVLIVT
+649 GALIVT

-667 CPITVSGQMLET
+667 CPVTVSGQMLET

-694 VFKAFIRDLAKHGER
+694 VFRAFIRDLAKHGER
-709 VVDEE
+709 VVGEE

-811 VRVGQGRWT
+811 VRVGQGGWT
-820 RIGLSKAQ
+820 RVGLSKAQ
-828 VASVEE
+828 IASVEE

-886 FPRAEYETITAKY
+886 FPRAEYETTTAKY

>member
-1 MSRESVERLERTISA
+1 MSRESVERLECTISA
-16 YINSTYQEIPPTEE
+16 YINSTYQERPPTEE
-30 AFMEAATAFRTSM
+30 EFMETASTFRASM
-43 AALLPVDDQE
+43 SAMLSVDDQE

-69 DVGTYISDRS
+69 DVGTYISDCS

-91 ETEFFFWERYK
+91 ETDFFFWERYK
-102 KYLEEEKQWN
+102 KYLEEEKKWN

-125 ILDLCGDPRE
+125 ILDLCGDPEE

-168 RIIIVLAGMQEN
+168 RVIIVLAGMQEN

-265 KRILDNLISWLNTN
+265 KRILDNLISWLDAN
-279 NTADA
+279 NTVNS

-303 VNTRDSND
+303 VNTRDSDD
-311 DPTAIND
+311 DPTAINN
-318 CIRRL
+318 CIRQL

-344 IDPEIDEDLFPAD
+344 IDPRVDEDLFPSD

-371 DRMFGDEFGDD
+371 DRMFGD
-382 DERSCSHMIERIDR
+382 DERSCSHMIKRIDR

-432 VRDMRGDRSEHRS
+432 VRDMRGDQGEHRS
-445 MMVHLSLFRSVQS
+445 MMVHLSRFRSVQA
-458 QITDLLTMWLSQ
+458 QIADLLTMWLSQ
-470 VNSDLRNYAKLY
+470 VNSDLRNYAKLH
-482 VDKAEEIAS
+482 VDKAEKIAS

-504 SDASGIS
+504 SDAAGIS
-511 WAKMLKT
+511 WEKLLKSY
-518 HLYRAIAPIDVREV
+518 LYKAIAPIDVREV

-592 GYRPNYG
+592 GYRPHYD

-606 TEEMIDWYGQITRA
+606 TEEMIDWYSQITRA
-620 SAELKEEIADM
+620 SAELKEEIAKM
-631 RNAHQTPRDFG
+631 RNAQQTPRDFG

-649 GVLIVT
+649 GALIVT
-655 ARNKMRTAEEIT
+655 ARNKMRTAGDIT
-667 CPITVSGQMLET
+667 CPITVSGQILET
-679 PRLKASPKILKDNEL
+679 PRLKASPEILEENER
-694 VFKAFIRDLAKHGER
+694 VFKAFVRDLAKNGER
-709 VVDEE
+709 VEGEE
-714 RAQGHLFWQHVPG
+714 RAQGYLFWQHVPG
-727 SVIAQLLHNFE
+727 PVIARLLDNFE

-745 YNGPALSDFVAANV
+745 YNGPALSEVVAAKE
-759 WKDGWDVVLFNRG
+759 WKGGWDVVLVNRG
-772 EGKAYPE
+772 DGAAYPG
-779 GLECGSEIISLNCTE
+779 GLACGSEILPMDCTE

-799 ADQRMLSVTGTK
+799 ADQRMLSVSGTK
-811 VRVGQGRWT
+811 VRVGRGGLT

-828 VASVEE
+828 IAAVQNE
-834 RFRKENKKKHVP
+834 FRKENRKKQVP

-863 LQAEYEGTPSPD
+863 LQAEYEGTPRPD
-875 LPEFLFALGVG
+875 LPAFLFALGVG
-886 FPRAEYETITAKY
+886 FPRAEYETTTAKY
-899 KVNRVELRNWADIPD
+899 KVNLVELLKWADIPD
-914 ESDEEEQD
+914 EFDEEEQD

>member
-1 MSRESVERLERTISA
+1 M
-16 YINSTYQEIPPTEE
+16 
-30 AFMEAATAFRTSM
+30 AAAAEFRTRMGSF
-43 AALLPVDDQE
+43 LPPVDDQE
-53 FSDILARLRS
+53 FQEILARLRS
-63 HIVIQM
+63 QIVVEM
-69 DVGTYISDRS
+69 DVGEFINDRT

-91 ETEFFFWERYK
+91 EIDFFFWERYK
-102 KYLEEEKQWN
+102 KYLEEEKKWN

-125 ILDLCGDPRE
+125 ILDLCGDPEE

-186 ERLDAEFSGR
+186 ERLDAEFAGH
-196 RSEYYLDP
+196 RSEYFLDP
-204 TIRQTIKNKAVGVGR
+204 TAKKTIKNKAVGVGR
-219 HSASG
+219 HGDRSI
-224 TKKGVASFTS
+224 KKRVSSFTS

-247 NLSIER
+247 NLSIES
-253 VNDPVL
+253 VNGPVL

-265 KRILDNLISWLNTN
+265 KRILDNLISWLDAN
-279 NTADA
+279 NTVNA
-284 GGKIDLPLLLID
+284 GGKVDLPLLLID

-303 VNTRDSND
+303 VNTRDSDD
-311 DPTAIND
+311 DPTAINN
-318 CIRRL
+318 CIRQL

-344 IDPEIDEDLFPAD
+344 IDPRVYEDLFPSD

-371 DRMFGDEFGDD
+371 DRMFGDD

-432 VRDMRGDRSEHRS
+432 VRDMRGDRGEHRS
-445 MMVHLSLFRSVQS
+445 MMVHLSRFRSVQA
-458 QITDLLTMWLSQ
+458 QIADLLTMWLSQ
-470 VNSDLRNYAKLY
+470 VNSDLRNYAKRH
-482 VDKAEEIAS
+482 VDKAGEIAS
-491 IHELHL
+491 IHELHR

-504 SDASGIS
+504 SDAAGIS
-511 WAKMLKT
+511 WAKMLKSY
-518 HLYRAIAPIDVREV
+518 LYKAVAPINVREV

-592 GYRPNYG
+592 GYRPNYD

-620 SAELKEEIADM
+620 SAELKEEIAEM

-649 GVLIVT
+649 GALIVT

-667 CPITVSGQMLET
+667 CPVTVSGQMLET

-709 VVDEE
+709 VVGEE

-811 VRVGQGRWT
+811 VRVGQGGWT
-820 RIGLSKAQ
+820 RVGLSKAQ
-828 VASVEE
+828 IASVEE

-886 FPRAEYETITAKY
+886 FPRAEYETTTAKY

>member
-1 MSRESVERLERTISA
+1 META
-16 YINSTYQEIPPTEE
+16 ST
-30 AFMEAATAFRTSM
+30 FRASM

-69 DVGTYISDRS
+69 DVGTYISDCS

-91 ETEFFFWERYK
+91 ETDFFFWERYK
-102 KYLEEEKQWN
+102 KYLEEEKKWN

-125 ILDLCGDPRE
+125 ILDLCGDPEE

-204 TIRQTIKNKAVGVGR
+204 TIRQTIKNTAVGVGR
-219 HSASG
+219 HIASG

-265 KRILDNLISWLNTN
+265 KRILDNLISWLDAN
-279 NTADA
+279 NTVNA
-284 GGKIDLPLLLID
+284 GGKINLPLLLID

-303 VNTRDSND
+303 VNTRDSDD
-311 DPTAIND
+311 DPTAINN
-318 CIRRL
+318 CIRQL

-344 IDPEIDEDLFPAD
+344 IDPRDYEDLFPSD

-371 DRMFGDEFGDD
+371 DRMFGDD

-432 VRDMRGDRSEHRS
+432 VRDMRGDRGEHRS
-445 MMVHLSLFRSVQS
+445 MMVHLSRFRSVQA
-458 QITDLLTMWLSQ
+458 QIADLLTMWLSQ
-470 VNSDLRNYAKLY
+470 VNSDLRNYAKLH

-504 SDASGIS
+504 SDAAGIS
-511 WAKMLKT
+511 WEKLLKSY
-518 HLYRAIAPIDVREV
+518 LYKAIAPIDVREV

-592 GYRPNYG
+592 GYRPHYD

-620 SAELKEEIADM
+620 SAELKEEIAKM

-649 GVLIVT
+649 GALIVT
-655 ARNKMRTAEEIT
+655 ARNKMRTAGDIV
-667 CPITVSGQMLET
+667 CPITVSGQILET
-679 PRLKASPKILKDNEL
+679 PRLKASPEILEENER
-694 VFKAFIRDLAKHGER
+694 VFKAFVRDLAKNGER
-709 VVDEE
+709 VEGEE
-714 RAQGHLFWQHVPG
+714 RAQGYLFWQHVPG
-727 SVIAQLLHNFE
+727 DAIAQLLGNFD
-738 TNPWHLS
+738 THPRHLS
-745 YNGPALSDFVAANV
+745 YNGPALSEVVAAKE
-759 WKDGWDVVLFNRG
+759 WKVGWDVVLVNRG
-772 EGKAYPE
+772 DGAAYPG
-779 GLECGSEIISLNCTE
+779 GLACGSEILPTDCTE

-799 ADQRMLSVTGTK
+799 ADQRMLSVSGTK
-811 VRVGQGRWT
+811 VRVGRGGLT

-828 VASVEE
+828 IAAVQNE
-834 RFRKENKKKHVP
+834 FRKENRKKQVP

-863 LQAEYEGTPSPD
+863 LQAEYEGDLSPD
-875 LPEFLFALGVG
+875 LPAFLFALGVG
-886 FPRAEYETITAKY
+886 FPRAEYETTTANY
-899 KVNRVELRNWADIPD
+899 KVNLVELRKWADIPD
-914 ESDEEEQD
+914 EFDEEEQD

>member
-1 MSRESVERLERTISA
+1 MSRESVERLECTISA
-16 YINSTYQEIPPTEE
+16 YINSTYQERPPTEE
-30 AFMEAATAFRTSM
+30 EFMETASTFRASM
-43 AALLPVDDQE
+43 SAMLSVDDQE

-69 DVGTYISDRS
+69 DVGTYISDCS

-91 ETEFFFWERYK
+91 ETDFFFWERYK
-102 KYLEEEKQWN
+102 KYLEEEKKWN

-125 ILDLCGDPRE
+125 ILDLCGDPEE

-168 RIIIVLAGMQEN
+168 RVIIVLAGMQEN

-196 RSEYYLDP
+196 RSDSFMDP
-204 TIRQTIKNKAVGVGR
+204 TAKNTAVGVGR

-247 NLSIER
+247 NLSIIES
-253 VNDPVL
+253 VNGPVL

-265 KRILDNLISWLNTN
+265 KRILDNLISWLDAN
-279 NTADA
+279 NTVNA

-303 VNTRDSND
+303 VNTRDSDD
-311 DPTAIND
+311 DPTAINN
-318 CIRRL
+318 CIRQL

-344 IDPEIDEDLFPAD
+344 IDPRAYEDLFPSD

-371 DRMFGDEFGDD
+371 DRMFGDD

-432 VRDMRGDRSEHRS
+432 VRDMRGDQGEHRS
-445 MMVHLSLFRSVQS
+445 MMVHLSRFRSVQA
-458 QITDLLTMWLSQ
+458 QIADLLTMWLSQ
-470 VNSDLRNYAKLY
+470 VNSDLRNYAKLH
-482 VDKAEEIAS
+482 VDKAEKIAS

-504 SDASGIS
+504 SDAAGIS
-511 WAKMLKT
+511 WEKLLKSY
-518 HLYRAIAPIDVREV
+518 LYKAIAPIDVREV

-592 GYRPNYG
+592 GYRPHYD

-620 SAELKEEIADM
+620 SAELKEEIAKM
-631 RNAHQTPRDFG
+631 RNAQQTPRDFG

-649 GVLIVT
+649 GALIVT
-655 ARNKMRTAEEIT
+655 ARNKMRTAGDIT
-667 CPITVSGQMLET
+667 CPITVSGQILET
-679 PRLKASPKILKDNEL
+679 PRLKASPEILEENER
-694 VFKAFIRDLAKHGER
+694 VFKAFVRDLAKNGER
-709 VVDEE
+709 VEGEE
-714 RAQGHLFWQHVPG
+714 RAQGYLFWQHVRGP
-727 SVIAQLLHNFE
+727 VIARLLDNFE

-745 YNGPALSDFVAANV
+745 YNGHALSEFVAAKE
-759 WKDGWDVVLFNRG
+759 WKGGWDVVLVNRG
-772 EGKAYPE
+772 DGAAYPG
-779 GLECGSEIISLNCTE
+779 GLACGREILPMDCTE

-799 ADQRMLSVTGTK
+799 ADQRMLSVSGTK
-811 VRVGQGRWT
+811 VRVGRGGLT

-828 VASVEE
+828 IAAVQNE
-834 RFRKENKKKHVP
+834 FRKENRKKQVP

-863 LQAEYEGTPSPD
+863 LQAEYEGTPHPD
-875 LPEFLFALGVG
+875 LPAFLFALGVG
-886 FPRAEYETITAKY
+886 FPRAEYETTTAKY
-899 KVNRVELRNWADIPD
+899 KVNLVELRKWADIPD
-914 ESDEEEQD
+914 EFDEEEQD

>member
-1 MSRESVERLERTISA
+1 MSKENIETLEKMIFVSINTQYPEERPSEEDFLKEAETLRA
-16 YINSTYQEIPPTEE
+16 VLSTR
-30 AFMEAATAFRTSM
+30 F
-43 AALLPVDDQE
+43 PVDDQE
-53 FSDILARLRS
+53 FQEILTRLRS
-63 HIVIQM
+63 QIEVKM
-69 DVGTYISDRS
+69 DVGEFINDRS

-91 ETEFFFWERYK
+91 EIEFFFWERYK
-102 KYLEEEKQWN
+102 EYLEVEKQWN

-125 ILDLCGDPRE
+125 ILDLCGDPEE

-204 TIRQTIKNKAVGVGR
+204 TVKQTIKNKAVGVGR
-219 HSASG
+219 HSARG

-318 CIRRL
+318 CIRQL

-344 IDPEIDEDLFPAD
+344 IDPEIDEDLFPSD

-371 DRMFGDEFGDD
+371 DRMFGDD
-382 DERSCSHMIERIDR
+382 DERSCSHMIERINR
-396 EELELCLPPKHKSG
+396 EALEICLPTKHKSG
-410 FVVSKL
+410 FIVSGL
-416 PADLYEAC
+416 PTDLYEAC

-432 VRDMRGDRSEHRS
+432 VRDARGDRGTHRS
-445 MMVHLSLFRSVQS
+445 MMVHLSRFRSVQS
-458 QITDLLTMWLSQ
+458 QITDLLTMWLNQ
-470 VNSDLRNYAKLY
+470 VNSDLKNYAKLHA
-482 VDKAEEIAS
+482 DKAEEIKS
-491 IHELHL
+491 IHELHR
-497 VWDKYKL
+497 VWEKYNL
-504 SDASGIS
+504 SKISNIS
-511 WAKMLKT
+511 WEKLLNSY
-518 HLYRAIAPIDVREV
+518 LYKAVAPIDVREV

-592 GYRPNYG
+592 GYRPNYD
-599 DLVKVWL
+599 DLVKIWL
-606 TEEMIDWYGQITRA
+606 TEEVIDWYGQITRA
-620 SAELKEEIADM
+620 SSELKEEITEM

-649 GVLIVT
+649 GALIVT

-667 CPITVSGQMLET
+667 CPVTVSGQMLET
-679 PRLKASPKILKDNEL
+679 PRLKASSKILEDNER
-694 VFKAFIRDLAKHGER
+694 VFKAFVRDLAKHGER
-709 VVDEE
+709 VLGEE
-714 RAQGHLFWQHVPG
+714 RTHGHFFWQHVSG

-863 LQAEYEGTPSPD
+863 LQAEYEGAPSPD
-875 LPEFLFALGVG
+875 LPEFLFALGLG
-886 FPRAEYETITAKY
+886 FPQAEYATTTAKY
-899 KVNRVELRNWADIPD
+899 KVNRIELRNWAEITD

>member
-1 MSRESVERLERTISA
+1 MSRESVERLECTISA
-16 YINSTYQEIPPTEE
+16 YINSTYQERPPTEE
-30 AFMEAATAFRTSM
+30 EFMETASTFRASM
-43 AALLPVDDQE
+43 SAMLSVDDQE

-69 DVGTYISDRS
+69 DVGTYISDCS

-91 ETEFFFWERYK
+91 ETDFFFWERYK
-102 KYLEEEKQWN
+102 KYLEEEKKWN

-125 ILDLCGDPRE
+125 ILDLCGDPEE

-168 RIIIVLAGMQEN
+168 RVIIVLAGMQEN

-265 KRILDNLISWLNTN
+265 KRILDNLISWLDAN
-279 NTADA
+279 NTVNS

-303 VNTRDSND
+303 VNTRDSDD
-311 DPTAIND
+311 DPTAINN
-318 CIRRL
+318 CIRQL

-344 IDPEIDEDLFPAD
+344 IDPRVDEDLFPSD

-371 DRMFGDEFGDD
+371 DRMFGD
-382 DERSCSHMIERIDR
+382 DERSCSHMIKRIDR

-432 VRDMRGDRSEHRS
+432 VRDMRGDQGEHRS
-445 MMVHLSLFRSVQS
+445 MMVHLSRFRSVQA
-458 QITDLLTMWLSQ
+458 QIADLLTMWLSQ
-470 VNSDLRNYAKLY
+470 VNSDLRNYAKLH
-482 VDKAEEIAS
+482 VDKAEKIAS

-504 SDASGIS
+504 SDAAGIS
-511 WAKMLKT
+511 WEKLLKSY
-518 HLYRAIAPIDVREV
+518 LYKAIAPIDVREV

-592 GYRPNYG
+592 GYRPHYD

-606 TEEMIDWYGQITRA
+606 TEEMIDWYSQITRA
-620 SAELKEEIADM
+620 SAELKEEIAKM
-631 RNAHQTPRDFG
+631 RNAQQTPRDFG

-649 GVLIVT
+649 GALIVT
-655 ARNKMRTAEEIT
+655 ARNKMRTAGDIT
-667 CPITVSGQMLET
+667 CPITVSGQILET
-679 PRLKASPKILKDNEL
+679 PRLKASPEILEENER
-694 VFKAFIRDLAKHGER
+694 VFKAFVRDLAKNGER
-709 VVDEE
+709 VEGEE
-714 RAQGHLFWQHVPG
+714 RAQGYLFWQHVRGP
-727 SVIAQLLHNFE
+727 VIARLLDNFE

-745 YNGPALSDFVAANV
+745 YNGPALSEVVAAKE
-759 WKDGWDVVLFNRG
+759 WKGGWDVVLVNRG
-772 EGKAYPE
+772 DGAAYPG
-779 GLECGSEIISLNCTE
+779 GLACGSEILPMDCTE

-799 ADQRMLSVTGTK
+799 ADQRMLSVSGTK
-811 VRVGQGRWT
+811 VRVGRGGLT

-828 VASVEE
+828 IAAVQNE
-834 RFRKENKKKHVP
+834 FRKENRKKQVP

-863 LQAEYEGTPSPD
+863 LQAEYEGTPHPD
-875 LPEFLFALGVG
+875 LPAFLFALGVG
-886 FPRAEYETITAKY
+886 FPRAEYETTTAKY
-899 KVNRVELRNWADIPD
+899 KVNLVELLKWADIPD
-914 ESDEEEQD
+914 EFDEEEQD